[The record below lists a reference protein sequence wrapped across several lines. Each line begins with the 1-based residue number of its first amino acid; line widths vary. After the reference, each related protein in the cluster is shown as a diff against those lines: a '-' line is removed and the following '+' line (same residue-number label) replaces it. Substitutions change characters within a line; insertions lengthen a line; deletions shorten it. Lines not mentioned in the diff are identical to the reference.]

1 MTSALFLEGPQTWYY
16 SISFVQSLTTMCLF
30 HLCGSFQYR
39 NLPLLTAVNF
49 AMQLFY
55 RGNFRLR
62 VCEDA
67 PLSPTPIWQ
76 RSNHLALIPIS
87 NPDRH

>member
-1 MTSALFLEGPQTWYY
+1 MTPALFLEGRQTWYY
-16 SISFVQSLTTMCLF
+16 SISFVQSLTTMCLL
-30 HLCGSFQYR
+30 HLGGSFQYR

-55 RGNFRLR
+55 RGNFRLK

-67 PLSPTPIWQ
+67 SMLPTPISQ
-76 RSNHLALIPIS
+76 RSNPLTLIPIS